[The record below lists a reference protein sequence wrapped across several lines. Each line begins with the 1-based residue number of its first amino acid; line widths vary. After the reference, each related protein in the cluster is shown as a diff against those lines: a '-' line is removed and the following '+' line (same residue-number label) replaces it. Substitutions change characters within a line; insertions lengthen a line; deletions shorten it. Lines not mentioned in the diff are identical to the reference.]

1 MIVSVK
7 YFTKKKQ
14 NIFLIKMFHKHK
26 RKHKEQGINN
36 SYKVTL
42 MYSEWKCQVINY
54 IKNNISISSESYT
67 TELNKLCINGGLAV
81 L

>member
-1 MIVSVK
+1 
-7 YFTKKKQ
+7 
-14 NIFLIKMFHKHK
+14 MFHKHK

-67 TELNKLCINGGLAV
+67 TELNKLCINGGITL